1 MMKDDQGGNQDDT
14 LIGSVVKK
22 SKHRATESL
31 VESLSSAANSAVD
44 LATKAA
50 NEITVA
56 VCRENLDRLA
66 ATKSIVNT
74 SDVRDTGK
82 SSVCMSPLIEAMLWA
97 CALTIGDPD
106 QRGEGG
112 AWVVCAPTNQGKT
125 FATEFLIHG
134 DHTLRPKRSL
144 KIDATNMKDFPKEC
158 ASFLNCPAAA
168 DSLALLLCQALAG
181 TATNADAATTF
192 AAKASLHAGKM
203 MCEPEG
209 MIPFDTSIKMR
220 DAEEYDD
227 LKLGQDLVP
236 CPILIIDE
244 FYRETEENSNFI
256 RTLYKEASN
265 AGVIVFVITT
275 DREWATKLIK
285 LNGGE
290 KIKPLAKNVDNE
302 GYNGVKRFLEVPQW
316 NNLSWTLSQLRFL
329 VGPFCLECGL
339 DPTVVVPA
347 GSNFSPSEALKN
359 AKFLRAHKE
368 ADRRRGK
375 KKL

>member
-1 MMKDDQGGNQDDT
+1 MTDDKGNNQGGS
-14 LIGSVVKK
+14 LIGSVVEK
-22 SKHRATESL
+22 SKHKATESL
-31 VESLSSAANSAVD
+31 AESLSSMANSAVERVS
-44 LATKAA
+44 KAA

-74 SDVRDTGK
+74 SDVRAIGK
-82 SSVCMSPLIEAMLWA
+82 SSVCMSPLIEGMLWA
-97 CALTIGDPD
+97 CALTIGYPD
-106 QRGEGG
+106 QPGEGG

-158 ASFLNCPAAA
+158 ASFLNCPSAA

-192 AAKASLHAGKM
+192 AAKASLRVGKM
-203 MCEPEG
+203 MCEPEV

-220 DAEEYDD
+220 EAEEYDD
-227 LKLGQDLVP
+227 LKLGQNKVP

-244 FYRETEENSNFI
+244 FYCETEENSNFI
-256 RTLYKEASN
+256 RKLYKEASS

-285 LNGGE
+285 LNGGA

-302 GYNGVKRFLEVPQW
+302 GYTGVTRFLEVPQW
-316 NNLSWTLSQLRFL
+316 NDLSWTLPQLRLL
-329 VGPFCLECGL
+329 VGPFCSEFGL
-339 DPTVVVPA
+339 DSTVVVPA
-347 GSNFSPSEALKN
+347 GSNFSPAEALKN
-359 AKFLRAHKE
+359 ARFLVAHKE
-368 ADRRRGK
+368 ADQRRGK